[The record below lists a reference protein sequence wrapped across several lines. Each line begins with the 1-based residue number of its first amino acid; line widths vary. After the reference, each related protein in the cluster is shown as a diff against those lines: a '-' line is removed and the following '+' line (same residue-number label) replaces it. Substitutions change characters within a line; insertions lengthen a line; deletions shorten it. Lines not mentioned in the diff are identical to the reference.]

1 MMLDFLF
8 KKRKSS
14 KKAVAPIIATLL
26 MVAIAVVGGILI
38 FVFGQGFFT
47 DTQIQ
52 GPTIDSLQIFGY
64 DARDDGSIGS
74 PACSNAIDRASHT
87 GLCILST
94 SPAASADLTED
105 DDIALF
111 IRNTGAGT
119 VVIDSITVRS
129 QAYTAVQT
137 GTTTAIAAPADT
149 QFCITAVLP
158 SVNGAG
164 TCLPAVIPS
173 GSERTMLIGYDSTA
187 EGDVK
192 LGRPL
197 LIKLN
202 TGNGATFTINV
213 RNGISTSSG
222 PGGSAGT

>member
-1 MMLDFLF
+1 MFLNLLF
-8 KKRKSS
+8 KKRKSR

-38 FVFGQGFFT
+38 FVFAQGFFT
-47 DTQIQ
+47 DTNVQ
-52 GPTIDSLQIFGY
+52 GPSIDYLQIFAY
-64 DARDDGSIGS
+64 DARDDGRVGT
-74 PACSNAIDRASHT
+74 PACSAAIDRATHT
-87 GLCILST
+87 GLCIETT
-94 SPAASADLTED
+94 SSAVSADLTED

-158 SVNGAG
+158 SANAAG
-164 TCLPAVIPS
+164 TCVPAVIPS

-187 EGDVK
+187 EGDIK
-192 LGRPL
+192 LGRSI
-197 LIKLN
+197 LIKIS

-222 PGGSAGT
+222 TGGSAGT